1 MRVSYNGNTSAF
13 QADARGS
20 IPLTRLEKYPDIMS
34 GYFSIE
40 KVIYER
46 RRQVQKGFRFFLFPY
61 I

>member
-1 MRVSYNGNTSAF
+1 
-13 QADARGS
+13 
-20 IPLTRLEKYPDIMS
+20 MS